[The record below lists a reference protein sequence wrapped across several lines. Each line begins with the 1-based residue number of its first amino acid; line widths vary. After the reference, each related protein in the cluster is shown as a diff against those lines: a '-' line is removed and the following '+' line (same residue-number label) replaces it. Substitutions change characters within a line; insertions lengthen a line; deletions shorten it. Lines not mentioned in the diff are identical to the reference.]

1 MVSIPFH
8 CAARD
13 VIGFLRSLGPATKL
27 SGTDARRDEKT
38 LPLFEIASVLVRLNH
53 VAPFIE
59 NANYGIMRTAEKLGK
74 ADCVADCIWPGIP
87 QRTER
92 ERITD

>member
-38 LPLFEIASVLVRLNH
+38 LPLFEIASVLVHLDH
-53 VAPFIE
+53 VARFIV
-59 NANYGIMRTAEKLGK
+59 NANHSIM
-74 ADCVADCIWPGIP
+74 
-87 QRTER
+87 
-92 ERITD
+92 